1 MKTLTLFFAILFLSY
16 LNVFAQLER
25 SDRSLNTGVTINDFS
40 KPALMDS
47 TQLDSIII
55 HVMAHDRIPGLTA
68 LINSKENGILWKR
81 NYGYKNITFNQPV
94 EDSTM
99 FLIASISKTILATAI
114 MQFWEADSFDLDD
127 NINDYLNGFQVHIP
141 YHWTDTVTFRMIMT
155 HTASIR
161 DNWNVMNALVVCG
174 DSPIPLDTFLVN
186 YFTPGGTYYNSSL
199 NFVNAKPGTVYE
211 YAQPGICILAHLV
224 EKFSG
229 MTFSQYCREK
239 IFNPLGMNKTSW
251 FLEGMDTTTIS
262 TPYQWQGGQNIPY
275 CHQGFS
281 YYPIGQLRT
290 NKLELEHFLSAY
302 MNWGKYNGSSILD
315 SSTVD
320 LILTDQLGQPIPGWG
335 DYQGLIWFDYR
346 FVAGRSLWGHDG
358 SWYGYGTDMV
368 FQKEE
373 EWGVILFVNS
383 RLIWTTE
390 VYLLSILCDYA
401 QDITEV
407 DEISNPIVDFY
418 LEQNFPNPFNPSTTI
433 SWQLAAGSDAT
444 LKIYDILGR
453 EVATLIDEYKPAG
466 RYETKFNAANLPSGV
481 YFYQLR
487 AENFISTK
495 KMLLLK

>member
-1 MKTLTLFFAILFLSY
+1 MKSFLKTLFFFL
-16 LNVFAQLER
+16 LVTQICFAQLELNR
-25 SDRSLNTGVTINDFS
+25 SKSESEYPSIKDSNSSFDIDSLITTTMNNY
-40 KPALMDS
+40 
-47 TQLDSIII
+47 
-55 HVMAHDRIPGLTA
+55 HIPGLAA
-68 LINSKENGILWKR
+68 LINTKDDGIIWKN
-81 NYGYKNITFNQPV
+81 NYGYKNVELSQPV

-127 NINDYLNGFQVHIP
+127 NINDYLDGFQVHIP
-141 YHWTDTVTFRMIMT
+141 YHWNDTITFRMIMT

-174 DSPIPLDTFLVN
+174 DSPISLDTFLIN
-186 YFTPGGTYYNSSL
+186 YFTPGGSYYNSAL
-199 NFVNAKPGTVYE
+199 NFNGAKPGTVYE
-211 YAQPGICILAHLV
+211 YAQPGICILAYLV

-229 MTFSQYCREK
+229 MTFNQYCREH

-251 FLEGMDTTTIS
+251 FLEGMDTTAIA
-262 TPYQWQGGQNIPY
+262 TPYIWQGGQYIPY
-275 CHQGFS
+275 CHQGFP

-290 NKLELEHFLSAY
+290 NKIELEHFLSTY

-320 LILTDQLGQPIPGWG
+320 LILTDQLGYPIPGWG

-373 EWGVILFVNS
+373 EWGVILFANS
-383 RLIWTTE
+383 RLDWSVE
-390 VYLLSILCDYA
+390 VFLLSTLCDYA
-401 QDITEV
+401 QDITVVE
-407 DEISNPIVDFY
+407 EINNPISDFY
-418 LEQNFPNPFNPSTTI
+418 LEQNYPNPFNPSTKIRYSIPQASNVTI
-433 SWQLAAGSDAT
+433 
-444 LKIYDILGR
+444 KVFDILGN
-453 EVATLIDEYKPAG
+453 EIETLVNEEKPAG
-466 RYETKFNAANLPSGV
+466 TYEINWYAENLPSGV
-481 YFYQLR
+481 YFYQLK
-487 AENFISTK
+487 AGTFVQTK